1 MRSNTSDRRME
12 FRTAWV
18 AAFLGL
24 LLIIGAIF
32 WAMFAFGNSG

>member
-1 MRSNTSDRRME
+1 ME

-24 LLIIGAIF
+24 LLIIGVIV
-32 WAMFAFGNSG
+32 WAMYAFGNG